1 MNSQEIRPLNK
12 LEQLQYLKEFLETDI
27 KNKEEE
33 LEEVKIKIKK
43 LEVNNENKWY

>member
-43 LEVNNENKWY
+43 LEVNNENK